1 MPFGCKLLTPYPL
14 LLTPMNSWQFYQYT
28 QYPDNL
34 NLHDE
39 VQLRGL
45 IKDYPYFQAAH
56 LLLAKCLKNQDNYSF
71 EKQLKLAA
79 LYAPN
84 RSLLYSL
91 LKSASKPVMI
101 EDIAFPIAEPIEQE
115 ADPIEVIE
123 EVLVVAAE
131 TAEEILEEKTESI
144 IETEAEIIAETETPI
159 TAETIDIPA
168 EPETVAPE
176 LPEGVIY
183 ITETITTETIEEQ
196 TIITDTVVE
205 EIIEEDIII
214 TDIITEELIIE
225 EENIVADKITEEL
238 IVEDTTTGDII
249 VEETIIE
256 ELPTKIEEEAEIIDE
271 PIAEG
276 PIAQRAF
283 TDWLRQTSSS
293 GNSVF
298 LRDLK
303 DNSTLKQPETNYIIP
318 SQSSENIA
326 EQTMLSIAK
335 QEPVQ
340 PPKPTFSD
348 EILEKFITSNP
359 TISRPKT
366 EFFNP
371 SKAAK
376 KSLEPDENLATETLA
391 KIALKQNNYL
401 KAIKIYEKLSLR
413 FPEKFTIF
421 ATQIKKIKT
430 DNNLE

>member
-1 MPFGCKLLTPYPL
+1 MPFGNKLLTPYSL

-101 EDIAFPIAEPIEQE
+101 EAIAFPIAETVTEPIEQE
-115 ADPIEVIE
+115 AEPIEVIE
-123 EVLVVAAE
+123 EVIVVAAE
-131 TAEEILEEKTESI
+131 TVEEIPEEKTESI
-144 IETEAEIIAETETPI
+144 IETEAEIITETETPI
-159 TAETIDIPA
+159 TAKTSDIPA
-168 EPETVAPE
+168 ELETVAPE

-183 ITETITTETIEEQ
+183 ITETITSETIEEQ
-196 TIITDTVVE
+196 TIITEELITADETIAADTV
-205 EIIEEDIII
+205 
-214 TDIITEELIIE
+214 TEELIIE
-225 EENIVADKITEEL
+225 DI
-238 IVEDTTTGDII
+238 TTGDII

-256 ELPTKIEEEAEIIDE
+256 ELPSKIEEEAVIIDE
-271 PIAEG
+271 PIVEE

-283 TDWLRQTSSS
+283 TDWLKQTSSS
-293 GNSVF
+293 GTSVF
-298 LRDLK
+298 LGDVN
-303 DNSTLKQPETNYIIP
+303 DNSTLKQPETNYVIP
-318 SQSSENIA
+318 SQSSEKIN
-326 EQTMLSIAK
+326 EQSLLSIAK
-335 QEPVQ
+335 QEPIQ

-348 EILEKFITSNP
+348 EILEKFIASNP

>member
-1 MPFGCKLLTPYPL
+1 
-14 LLTPMNSWQFYQYT
+14 MNSWQFYQYT

-101 EDIAFPIAEPIEQE
+101 EDIAFPIAETVAEPIEQE
-115 ADPIEVIE
+115 AEPIEVIE
-123 EVLVVAAE
+123 EVIEIAAE
-131 TAEEILEEKTESI
+131 TAEEIPEGKTGSI
-144 IETEAEIIAETETPI
+144 IETEVGIIAETETPVA
-159 TAETIDIPA
+159 AEHIELPI

-183 ITETITTETIEEQ
+183 ITETITAETIEEQ
-196 TIITDTVVE
+196 TVITDTVVE
-205 EIIEEDIII
+205 EIIEEGITI
-214 TDIITEELIIE
+214 TDTITEELIIE
-225 EENIVADKITEEL
+225 DETIVADTVTEEL
-238 IVEDTTTGDII
+238 IVEDINIGEI
-249 VEETIIE
+249 VPDNYRDEETIIE
-256 ELPTKIEEEAEIIDE
+256 ELPAELAIEAVIIDE
-271 PIAEG
+271 PIAEE

-283 TDWLRQTSSS
+283 TDWLKQTSSS

-298 LRDLK
+298 LGDLT
-303 DNSTLKQPETNYIIP
+303 DNSTLKQPETTYIIP

-326 EQTMLSIAK
+326 EQSMLSIAK

-376 KSLEPDENLATETLA
+376 KSLEPDEDLATETLA

>member
-1 MPFGCKLLTPYPL
+1 
-14 LLTPMNSWQFYQYT
+14 MNSWQFYQYT

-101 EDIAFPIAEPIEQE
+101 EAIAFPIAETVTEPIEQE
-115 ADPIEVIE
+115 AEPIEVIE
-123 EVLVVAAE
+123 EVIVVAAE
-131 TAEEILEEKTESI
+131 TVEEIPEEKTESI
-144 IETEAEIIAETETPI
+144 IETEAEIITETETPI
-159 TAETIDIPA
+159 TAKTSDIPA
-168 EPETVAPE
+168 ELETLAPE

-183 ITETITTETIEEQ
+183 ITETITSETIEEQ
-196 TIITDTVVE
+196 TIITDSVVE
-205 EIIEEDIII
+205 EIIENEIII
-214 TDIITEELIIE
+214 SNIITEELII
-225 EENIVADKITEEL
+225 ADETIAADTFTEEL
-238 IVEDTTTGDII
+238 IIEDITTGDII

-256 ELPTKIEEEAEIIDE
+256 ELPSKIEEEAVIIDE
-271 PIAEG
+271 PIVEE

-283 TDWLRQTSSS
+283 TDWLKQTSSS
-293 GNSVF
+293 GTSVF
-298 LRDLK
+298 LGDVN
-303 DNSTLKQPETNYIIP
+303 DNSTLKQPETNYVIP
-318 SQSSENIA
+318 SQSSEKIN
-326 EQTMLSIAK
+326 EQSLLSIAK
-335 QEPVQ
+335 QEPIQ

-348 EILEKFITSNP
+348 EILEKFIASNP